1 PMLKQQARLIASLV
15 FLLDLALISAAFLL
29 AHLLRS
35 ELLPMLGGRWIPGA
49 LYPVERYLP
58 LLPLALLLWSALLWS
73 SGRYRSHRTV
83 PVVDEAAAIVR
94 ITVTASILFLLIV
107 WAFRLDERLLDD
119 DRLSRIWIALF
130 ALLTGTLL
138 LFEKLALRISSRY
151 ARAHGFNYRTVLIV
165 GANAGARAIAASIL
179 GHRFWGYRVAGFVAD
194 EDEPLPPPGSTPAG
208 LPVLGRV
215 SEIGKILES
224 QVIDE
229 VLFAIDRRDFDRF
242 EDLFLALQ
250 EQGIITRFALNF
262 FPHARA
268 SVQLEDLDGAPLLT
282 FSTGPTSVGGLLLK
296 RTFDVALGALLLVL
310 ALPIL
315 AVLAL
320 ALRLSS
326 GNGVL
331 FRQTRCGRGGRLFTL
346 YKFRTMIAGAEAR
359 RHEIEHLN
367 EMDGPVFKATNDPRV
382 TRFGRFLRK
391 FSLDELPQLW
401 NVLKGDMSLVGP
413 RPPIPEEVAKY
424 ERWQRRRLA
433 MKPGLTC
440 LWQISGRNELDFE
453 QWMQLDLAY
462 IDNWSPWL
470 DFKILARTIPAV
482 LSGRGA
488 S

>member
-1 PMLKQQARLIASLV
+1 MLKQQARLIATLV
-15 FLLDLALISAAFLL
+15 FLLDLALISAAFFL
-29 AHLLRS
+29 AHALRS
-35 ELLPMLGGRWIPGA
+35 HLLPALGSRWIPGA

-58 LLPLALLLWSALLWS
+58 LLPLALVLWSVLLWS

-83 PVVDEAAAIVR
+83 PVLDEAAAIVR

-130 ALLTGTLL
+130 ALLTGALL
-138 LFEKLALRISSRY
+138 LSEKLTLRISSRY
-151 ARAHGFNYRTVLIV
+151 VRAHGFNYRTVLIV
-165 GANAGARAIAASIL
+165 GANEAARSIAASIL

-194 EDEPLPPPGSTPAG
+194 DDEALPADLGG

-215 SEIGKILES
+215 GELARIVEE

-262 FPHARA
+262 FPHAKAR
-268 SVQLEDLDGAPLLT
+268 VQLEDLDSVPLLT
-282 FSTGPTSVGGLLLK
+282 FSTGPTSVGGLLFK
-296 RTFDVALGALLLVL
+296 RAFDIVLATVLLVL
-310 ALPIL
+310 ALPL
-315 AVLAL
+315 LGAL
-320 ALRLSS
+320 ALLIRLSS
-326 GNGVL
+326 SGAVL
-331 FRQTRCGRGGRLFTL
+331 FRQTRCGRNGRLFTL
-346 YKFRTMIAGAEAR
+346 YKFRTMSPDAEER
-359 RHEIEHLN
+359 RREIEHLN
-367 EMDGPVFKATNDPRV
+367 EMDGPVFKARNDPRV
-382 TRFGRFLRK
+382 TRLGRFLRK
-391 FSLDELPQLW
+391 FSLDELPQFW
-401 NVLKGDMSLVGP
+401 NVLLGDMSLVGP
-413 RPPIPEEVAKY
+413 RPPIPEEVAQY

-440 LWQISGRNELDFE
+440 LWQVSGRNELDFE
-453 QWMQLDLAY
+453 QWMKLDLAY

-470 DFKILARTIPAV
+470 DFKILARTVPVV

>member
-1 PMLKQQARLIASLV
+1 MLKQQARLIASLV

-29 AHLLRS
+29 AHALRS
-35 ELLPMLGGRWIPGA
+35 HLLPALGGRWIPGA

-58 LLPLALLLWSALLWS
+58 LLPLALVLWSLLLWS

-83 PVVDEAAAIVR
+83 PVLDEATAIVR
-94 ITVTASILFLLIV
+94 ITATASILFLLIV

-130 ALLTGTLL
+130 AFLSGALL
-138 LFEKLALRISSRY
+138 LFEKLALRVSSRY
-151 ARAHGFNYRTVLIV
+151 VRAHGFNYRTVLIV
-165 GANAGARAIAASIL
+165 GANEAARSIAASIL

-194 EDEPLPPPGSTPAG
+194 EDEAIPESLGG

-215 SEIGKILES
+215 SELGRIVEE

-262 FPHARA
+262 FPHAKA
-268 SVQLEDLDGAPLLT
+268 SVQLEDLDGVPLLT

-296 RTFDVALGALLLVL
+296 RTLDIVLGAALLVL

-315 AVLAL
+315 GLLAL
-320 ALRLSS
+320 LIRFTSRGA
-326 GNGVL
+326 VL
-331 FRQTRCGRGGRLFTL
+331 FRQVRCGRNGRLFTL
-346 YKFRTMIAGAEAR
+346 YKFRTMIADAEER
-359 RHEIEHLN
+359 RREIEHLN
-367 EMDGPVFKATNDPRV
+367 EMDGPVFKARNDPRV
-382 TRFGRFLRK
+382 TRFGRLLRK

-413 RPPIPEEVAKY
+413 RPPIPEEVAQY

-440 LWQISGRNELDFE
+440 LWQISGRNELDFD
-453 QWMQLDLAY
+453 QWMKLDLAY

-470 DFKILARTIPAV
+470 DLKILVRTVPVV

>member
-1 PMLKQQARLIASLV
+1 MLKQQARLIATLV
-15 FLLDLALISAAFLL
+15 FLLDLVLISAAFFL
-29 AHLLRS
+29 AHALRS
-35 ELLPMLGGRWIPGA
+35 HLLPALGGRWIPGA

-58 LLPLALLLWSALLWS
+58 LLPLALVLWSVLLWS

-83 PVVDEAAAIVR
+83 PVLDEASAIVR
-94 ITVTASILFLLIV
+94 ITATASILFLLIV

-130 ALLTGTLL
+130 AFLTGALL
-138 LFEKLALRISSRY
+138 LCEKLALRVSSRY
-151 ARAHGFNYRTVLIV
+151 VRAHGFNYRTVLIV
-165 GANAGARAIAASIL
+165 GANEAARSIAASIL

-194 EDEPLPPPGSTPAG
+194 DDEPMPETLGG

-215 SEIGKILES
+215 SEIRRIVAA

-262 FPHARA
+262 FPHAKA
-268 SVQLEDLDGAPLLT
+268 SVQLEDLDGVPLLT

-296 RTFDVALGALLLVL
+296 RTQDIVLAGVLLVL
-310 ALPIL
+310 ALP
-315 AVLAL
+315 VLAAL
-320 ALRLSS
+320 AALIRLSS
-326 GNGVL
+326 SGAVL
-331 FRQTRCGRGGRLFTL
+331 FRQTRCGRNGRLFTL
-346 YKFRTMIAGAEAR
+346 YKFRTMTADAEGR
-359 RHEIEHLN
+359 RREIEHLN
-367 EMDGPVFKATNDPRV
+367 EMDGPVFKARNDPRV

-401 NVLKGDMSLVGP
+401 NVVKGDMSLVGP
-413 RPPIPEEVAKY
+413 RPPIPEEVAQY

-453 QWMQLDLAY
+453 QWMKLDLAY

-470 DFKILARTIPAV
+470 DLKILLRTIPVV
-482 LSGRGA
+482 LSGKGA

>member
-1 PMLKQQARLIASLV
+1 MLKQQARLIASLV

-29 AHLLRS
+29 AHALRS
-35 ELLPMLGGRWIPGA
+35 HLLPALGGRWIPGA

-58 LLPLALLLWSALLWS
+58 LLPLALALWSLLLWS

-83 PVVDEAAAIVR
+83 PVLDEATAIVR
-94 ITVTASILFLLIV
+94 ITATASILFLLIV

-130 ALLTGTLL
+130 AFLSGALL
-138 LFEKLALRISSRY
+138 LGEKLALRISSRY
-151 ARAHGFNYRTVLIV
+151 VRAHGFNYRTVLIV
-165 GANAGARAIAASIL
+165 GANEAARSIAASIL

-194 EDEPLPPPGSTPAG
+194 EDEAMPASLGG

-215 SEIGKILES
+215 GEIGRILES

-242 EDLFLALQ
+242 EDLFLGLQ

-262 FPHARA
+262 FPHAKA
-268 SVQLEDLDGAPLLT
+268 NVQLEDLDGVPLLT

-296 RTFDVALGALLLVL
+296 RALDIVLGAALLVL

-315 AVLAL
+315 GVLAL
-320 ALRLSS
+320 SIRFSS
-326 GNGVL
+326 RGAVL
-331 FRQTRCGRGGRLFTL
+331 FRQTRCGRNGRLFTL
-346 YKFRTMIAGAEAR
+346 YKFRTMIADAEER
-359 RHEIEHLN
+359 RREIEHLN
-367 EMDGPVFKATNDPRV
+367 EMDGPVFKARNDPRV
-382 TRFGRFLRK
+382 TRFGRLLRK

-413 RPPIPEEVAKY
+413 RPPIPEEVAQY

-440 LWQISGRNELDFE
+440 LWQISGRNELDFD
-453 QWMQLDLAY
+453 QWMKLDLAY

-470 DFKILARTIPAV
+470 DLKILVRTVPVV

>member
-1 PMLKQQARLIASLV
+1 MLKQQARLIATLV
-15 FLLDLALISAAFLL
+15 FLLDLVLISAAFFL
-29 AHLLRS
+29 AHALRS
-35 ELLPMLGGRWIPGA
+35 HLLPALGGRWIPGA

-58 LLPLALLLWSALLWS
+58 LLPLALVLWSVLLWS

-83 PVVDEAAAIVR
+83 PVLDEASAIVR
-94 ITVTASILFLLIV
+94 ITATASILFLLIV

-130 ALLTGTLL
+130 AFLTGALL
-138 LFEKLALRISSRY
+138 LCEKLALRVSSRY
-151 ARAHGFNYRTVLIV
+151 VRAHGFNYRTVLIV
-165 GANAGARAIAASIL
+165 GANEAARSIAASIL

-194 EDEPLPPPGSTPAG
+194 DDEPMPDTLGD

-215 SEIGKILES
+215 SEIRRIVAA

-262 FPHARA
+262 FPHAKA
-268 SVQLEDLDGAPLLT
+268 SVQLEDLDGVPLLT

-296 RTFDVALGALLLVL
+296 RTQDIVLAGVLLVL
-310 ALPIL
+310 ALP
-315 AVLAL
+315 VLAAL
-320 ALRLSS
+320 AALIRLSS
-326 GNGVL
+326 SGAVL
-331 FRQTRCGRGGRLFTL
+331 FRQTRCGRNGRLFTL
-346 YKFRTMIAGAEAR
+346 YKFRTMTADAEGR
-359 RHEIEHLN
+359 RREIEHLN
-367 EMDGPVFKATNDPRV
+367 EMDGPVFKARNDPRV
-382 TRFGRFLRK
+382 TRSGRLLRK

-413 RPPIPEEVAKY
+413 RPPIPEEVAQY

-453 QWMQLDLAY
+453 QWMKLDLAY

-470 DFKILARTIPAV
+470 DLKILLRTIPVV
-482 LSGRGA
+482 LSGKGA

>member
-1 PMLKQQARLIASLV
+1 MLKQQARLIASLV
-15 FLLDLALISAAFLL
+15 FLLDLVLISAAFFL
-29 AHLLRS
+29 AHALRS
-35 ELLPMLGGRWIPGA
+35 HLLPALGVRWIPGA

-58 LLPLALLLWSALLWS
+58 LLPVALVLWSVLLWS

-83 PVVDEAAAIVR
+83 PVLDEASAIIR

-107 WAFRLDERLLDD
+107 WGFRLDERLLDD
-119 DRLSRIWIALF
+119 DRLSRIWITLF
-130 ALLTGTLL
+130 ALLAGGLL

-151 ARAHGFNYRTVLIV
+151 VRAHGFNYRTVLIV
-165 GANAGARAIAASIL
+165 GANAAARSIADSIL

-194 EDEPLPPPGSTPAG
+194 EGEVLTPGLG
-208 LPVLGRV
+208 DLPVLGRV
-215 SEIGKILES
+215 SEIGRILQS

-242 EDLFLALQ
+242 EDLFLVLQ

-262 FPHARA
+262 FPHAKA
-268 SVQLEDLDGAPLLT
+268 NVQLEDLDGVPLLT

-296 RTFDVALGALLLVL
+296 RTFDIALAGLLLVL
-310 ALPIL
+310 ALP
-315 AVLAL
+315 VLATL
-320 ALRLSS
+320 ALLIRLSS
-326 GNGVL
+326 SGAVL
-331 FRQTRCGRGGRLFTL
+331 FRQTRCGRNGRLFTL
-346 YKFRTMIAGAEAR
+346 YKFRTMNADAEDR
-359 RHEIEHLN
+359 RQEIEHLN
-367 EMDGPVFKATNDPRV
+367 EMDGPVFKARNDPRV
-382 TRFGRFLRK
+382 TRFGRVLRK

-413 RPPIPEEVAKY
+413 RPPIPDEVARY

-453 QWMQLDLAY
+453 QWMRLDLAY

-470 DFKILARTIPAV
+470 DLKILVRTVPVV
-482 LSGRGA
+482 LSGKGA

>member
-1 PMLKQQARLIASLV
+1 MLKQQARLIASLV
-15 FLLDLALISAAFLL
+15 FLLDLALISAAFFL
-29 AHLLRS
+29 AHALRS
-35 ELLPMLGGRWIPGA
+35 HLLPALGVHWIPGA

-58 LLPLALLLWSALLWS
+58 LLPVALALWSVLLWS

-83 PVVDEAAAIVR
+83 PVLDEASAIVR
-94 ITVTASILFLLIV
+94 ITVTASILFLLVV
-107 WAFRLDERLLDD
+107 WGFRLDERLLDD

-130 ALLTGTLL
+130 ALLSGALL
-138 LFEKLALRISSRY
+138 LAEKLALRISSRY
-151 ARAHGFNYRTVLIV
+151 VRAHGFNYRTVLVV
-165 GANAGARAIAASIL
+165 GANEAARSIAASIL

-194 EDEPLPPPGSTPAG
+194 DDEAMPAPPAMIGD

-215 SEIGKILES
+215 RDIRSILAN
-224 QVIDE
+224 QVVDE

-262 FPHARA
+262 FPHAKA
-268 SVQLEDLDGAPLLT
+268 SVQLEALDGVPLLT

-296 RTFDVALGALLLVL
+296 RTLDIVLSSVMLIIALPVL
-310 ALPIL
+310 A
-315 AVLAL
+315 AL
-320 ALRLSS
+320 ALLIRLSS
-326 GNGVL
+326 SGAVL
-331 FRQTRCGRGGRLFTL
+331 FRQTRCGRNGRLFTL
-346 YKFRTMIAGAEAR
+346 YKFRTMSPDAEER
-359 RHEIEHLN
+359 RAEIEHLN
-367 EMDGPVFKATNDPRV
+367 EMDGPVFKAKNDPRV

-401 NVLKGDMSLVGP
+401 NVLLGDMSLVGP
-413 RPPIPEEVAKY
+413 RPPIPDEVARY

-440 LWQISGRNELDFE
+440 LWQVSGRNELDFE
-453 QWMQLDLAY
+453 QWMKLDLAY

-470 DFKILARTIPAV
+470 DLKILVRTVPVV
-482 LSGRGA
+482 LSGKGA

>member
-1 PMLKQQARLIASLV
+1 MLKQQARLIASLV

-29 AHLLRS
+29 AHALRS
-35 ELLPMLGGRWIPGA
+35 HLLPALGGRWIPGA

-58 LLPLALLLWSALLWS
+58 LLPLALVLWSLLLWS

-83 PVVDEAAAIVR
+83 PVLDEATAIVR

-130 ALLTGTLL
+130 AFLSGALL
-138 LFEKLALRISSRY
+138 LFEKLALRASSRY
-151 ARAHGFNYRTVLIV
+151 VRAHGFNYRTVLIV
-165 GANAGARAIAASIL
+165 GANEGARSIAASIL

-194 EDEPLPPPGSTPAG
+194 EDEATLESLGG

-215 SEIGKILES
+215 SELGRIVED

-242 EDLFLALQ
+242 EDLFLRLQ

-262 FPHARA
+262 FPHAKA
-268 SVQLEDLDGAPLLT
+268 SVQLEDLDGVPLLT

-296 RTFDVALGALLLVL
+296 RTLDIVLGAALLVL

-315 AVLAL
+315 GLLAL
-320 ALRLSS
+320 LIRFTSRGA
-326 GNGVL
+326 VL
-331 FRQTRCGRGGRLFTL
+331 FRQIRCGRNGRLFTL
-346 YKFRTMIAGAEAR
+346 YKFRTMIADAEER
-359 RHEIEHLN
+359 RREIEHLN
-367 EMDGPVFKATNDPRV
+367 EMDGPVFKARNDPRV
-382 TRFGRFLRK
+382 TRFGRLLRK

-413 RPPIPEEVAKY
+413 RPPIPEEVAQY

-440 LWQISGRNELDFE
+440 LWQISGRNELDFD
-453 QWMQLDLAY
+453 QWMKLDLAY

-470 DFKILARTIPAV
+470 DLKILVRTVPVV

>member
-1 PMLKQQARLIASLV
+1 MLKQQARLIASLV
-15 FLLDLALISAAFLL
+15 FLLDLALIAAAFLL
-29 AHLLRS
+29 AHALRS
-35 ELLPMLGGRWIPGA
+35 HLLPALGGRWIPGA

-58 LLPLALLLWSALLWS
+58 LLPLALAIWSVLLWS

-83 PVVDEAAAIVR
+83 PVLDEATAIVR
-94 ITVTASILFLLIV
+94 ITVTASILFLLVV
-107 WAFRLDERLLDD
+107 WGFRLDERLLDD

-130 ALLTGTLL
+130 AFLSGAFL

-151 ARAHGFNYRTVLIV
+151 VRAHGFNYRTVLIV
-165 GANAGARAIAASIL
+165 GANEAALSIAASIL

-194 EDEPLPPPGSTPAG
+194 EEEEMPESVGG

-215 SEIGKILES
+215 SELGRIVEG

-242 EDLFLALQ
+242 EDLFLGLQ

-262 FPHARA
+262 FPHAKA
-268 SVQLEDLDGAPLLT
+268 SVQLEELDGVPLLT
-282 FSTGPTSVGGLLLK
+282 FSTGPTSIGGLLLK
-296 RTFDVALGALLLVL
+296 RTLDIALASVLLLL

-315 AVLAL
+315 GVLAL
-320 ALRLSS
+320 LIRLSS
-326 GNGVL
+326 NGAVL
-331 FRQTRCGRGGRLFTL
+331 FRQKRCGRNGRLFTL
-346 YKFRTMIAGAEAR
+346 YKFRTMIADAEER
-359 RHEIEHLN
+359 RREIEHLN
-367 EMDGPVFKATNDPRV
+367 EMNGPVFKARNDPRV
-382 TRFGRFLRK
+382 TRFGRLLRK

-413 RPPIPEEVAKY
+413 RPPIPEEVAQY

-453 QWMQLDLAY
+453 QWMKLDLAY

-470 DFKILARTIPAV
+470 DIKILVRTVPVV
-482 LSGRGA
+482 LSGKGA

>member
-1 PMLKQQARLIASLV
+1 MLKQQARLIATLV
-15 FLLDLALISAAFLL
+15 FLLDLTLISAAFFL
-29 AHLLRS
+29 AHLFRS
-35 ELLPMLGGRWIPGA
+35 ELLPALGSRWIPGA

-58 LLPLALLLWSALLWS
+58 LLPLALLLWSLLLWS

-83 PVVDEAAAIVR
+83 PVLDEAGAIVR

-119 DRLSRIWIALF
+119 DHLSRIWIALF
-130 ALLTGTLL
+130 AFLSGALL

-151 ARAHGFNYRTVLIV
+151 VRAHGFNYRTVLVV

-194 EDEPLPPPGSTPAG
+194 DGEAAASVPGAP
-208 LPVLGRV
+208 PVLGGVGDIRR
-215 SEIGKILES
+215 ILES

-250 EQGIITRFALNF
+250 EQGIITRFALNL

-268 SVQLEDLDGAPLLT
+268 NAQLEDLDGVPLLT

-296 RTFDVALGALLLVL
+296 RALDVVLSGLL
-310 ALPIL
+310 
-315 AVLAL
+315 LAL
-320 ALRLSS
+320 ALPLLALLALLIAVSSS
-326 GNGVL
+326 GGVL
-331 FRQTRCGRGGRLFTL
+331 FRQTRCGRNGRLFTL
-346 YKFRTMIAGAEAR
+346 YKFRTMTADAEER
-359 RHEIEHLN
+359 RHEIEHMN
-367 EMDGPVFKATNDPRV
+367 EMDGPVFKARNDPRV
-382 TRFGRFLRK
+382 TRLGRFLRK
-391 FSLDELPQLW
+391 FSLDELPQFW

-413 RPPIPEEVAKY
+413 RPPIPDEVARY

-440 LWQISGRNELDFE
+440 LWQISGRNELDFD
-453 QWMQLDLAY
+453 QWMKLDLAY
-462 IDNWSPWL
+462 IDNWSTWL
-470 DFKILARTIPAV
+470 DVKILARTVPVV

>member
-1 PMLKQQARLIASLV
+1 MLKQQARLIASLV

-29 AHLLRS
+29 AHALRS
-35 ELLPMLGGRWIPGA
+35 HLLPALGGRWIPGA

-58 LLPLALLLWSALLWS
+58 LLPLALVLWSLLLWS

-83 PVVDEAAAIVR
+83 PVLDEATAIVR
-94 ITVTASILFLLIV
+94 ITATASILFLLIV

-130 ALLTGTLL
+130 AFLSGALL
-138 LFEKLALRISSRY
+138 LFEKLALRVSSRY
-151 ARAHGFNYRTVLIV
+151 VRAHGFNYRTVLIV
-165 GANAGARAIAASIL
+165 GANEAARSIAASIL

-194 EDEPLPPPGSTPAG
+194 EDEAIPESLGG

-215 SEIGKILES
+215 SELGRIVEE

-242 EDLFLALQ
+242 EDLFLRLQ

-262 FPHARA
+262 FPHAKA
-268 SVQLEDLDGAPLLT
+268 SVQLEDLDGVPLLT

-296 RTFDVALGALLLVL
+296 RTLDIVLGAALLVL

-315 AVLAL
+315 GLLAL
-320 ALRLSS
+320 LIRFTSRGA
-326 GNGVL
+326 VL
-331 FRQTRCGRGGRLFTL
+331 FRQVRCGRNGRLFTL
-346 YKFRTMIAGAEAR
+346 YKFRTMIADAEER
-359 RHEIEHLN
+359 RREIEHLN
-367 EMDGPVFKATNDPRV
+367 EMDGPVFKARNDPRV
-382 TRFGRFLRK
+382 TRFGRLLRK

-413 RPPIPEEVAKY
+413 RPPIPEEVAQY

-440 LWQISGRNELDFE
+440 LWQISGRNELDFD
-453 QWMQLDLAY
+453 QWMKLDLAY

-470 DFKILARTIPAV
+470 DLKILVRTVPVV

>member
-1 PMLKQQARLIASLV
+1 MLKQQARLIATLV
-15 FLLDLALISAAFLL
+15 FLLDLTLISAAFFL
-29 AHLLRS
+29 AHLFRS
-35 ELLPMLGGRWIPGA
+35 ELLPALGSRWIPGA

-58 LLPLALLLWSALLWS
+58 LLPLALLLWSLLLWS

-83 PVVDEAAAIVR
+83 PVLDEAGAIVR

-119 DRLSRIWIALF
+119 DHLSRIWIALF
-130 ALLTGTLL
+130 AFLSGALL
-138 LFEKLALRISSRY
+138 LSEKLALRISSRY
-151 ARAHGFNYRTVLIV
+151 VRAHGFNYRTVLVV

-194 EDEPLPPPGSTPAG
+194 DGEAAESVPGAP
-208 LPVLGRV
+208 PVLGGVGDIRR
-215 SEIGKILES
+215 ILES

-250 EQGIITRFALNF
+250 EQGIITRFALNL

-268 SVQLEDLDGAPLLT
+268 NAQLEDLDGVPLLT

-296 RTFDVALGALLLVL
+296 RALDIILSGVLLAL

-315 AVLAL
+315 ALLAL
-320 ALRLSS
+320 LIAVSSS
-326 GNGVL
+326 GGVL
-331 FRQTRCGRGGRLFTL
+331 FRQTRCGRNGRLFTL
-346 YKFRTMIAGAEAR
+346 YKFRTMTADAEER

-367 EMDGPVFKATNDPRV
+367 EMDGPVFKARNDPRV
-382 TRFGRFLRK
+382 TRLGRFLRK
-391 FSLDELPQLW
+391 FSLDELPQFW

-413 RPPIPEEVAKY
+413 RPPIPDEVARY

-440 LWQISGRNELDFE
+440 LWQISGRNELDFD
-453 QWMQLDLAY
+453 QWMKLDLAY
-462 IDNWSPWL
+462 IDNWSTWL
-470 DFKILARTIPAV
+470 DVKILARTVPVV

>member
-1 PMLKQQARLIASLV
+1 MLKQQARLIASLV

-29 AHLLRS
+29 AHALRS
-35 ELLPMLGGRWIPGA
+35 HLLPALGVHWIPGA

-58 LLPLALLLWSALLWS
+58 LLPVALVLWSILLWS

-83 PVVDEAAAIVR
+83 PVLDEASAIVR
-94 ITVTASILFLLIV
+94 ITVTASILFLLVV
-107 WAFRLDERLLDD
+107 WGFRLDERLLDD

-130 ALLTGTLL
+130 ALLSGALL
-138 LFEKLALRISSRY
+138 LAEKLALRISSRY
-151 ARAHGFNYRTVLIV
+151 VRAHGFNYRTVLVV
-165 GANAGARAIAASIL
+165 GANEAARSIAASIL

-194 EDEPLPPPGSTPAG
+194 DDEEMPAPPPMIGD

-215 SEIGKILES
+215 RDIRSILAN
-224 QVIDE
+224 QVVDE

-262 FPHARA
+262 FPHAKA
-268 SVQLEDLDGAPLLT
+268 SVQLEALDGVPLLT

-296 RTFDVALGALLLVL
+296 RTLDIVLSSVMLIIALPVL
-310 ALPIL
+310 A
-315 AVLAL
+315 AL
-320 ALRLSS
+320 ALLIRLSS
-326 GNGVL
+326 SGAVL
-331 FRQTRCGRGGRLFTL
+331 FRQTRCGRNGRLFTL
-346 YKFRTMIAGAEAR
+346 YKFRTMSPDAEER
-359 RHEIEHLN
+359 RAEIEHLN
-367 EMDGPVFKATNDPRV
+367 EMDGPVFKAKNDPRV

-391 FSLDELPQLW
+391 FSLDELPQFW
-401 NVLKGDMSLVGP
+401 NVLLGDMSLVGP
-413 RPPIPEEVAKY
+413 RPPIPDEVARY

-440 LWQISGRNELDFE
+440 LWQVSGRNELDFE
-453 QWMQLDLAY
+453 QWMKLDLAY

-470 DFKILARTIPAV
+470 DLKILVRTVPVV

>member
-1 PMLKQQARLIASLV
+1 MLKQQARLIASLV
-15 FLLDLALISAAFLL
+15 FLLDLALISAAFFL
-29 AHLLRS
+29 AHALRS
-35 ELLPMLGGRWIPGA
+35 QLLPALGGRWIPGA

-58 LLPLALLLWSALLWS
+58 LLPLALVLWSVLLWS

-83 PVVDEAAAIVR
+83 PVLDEASAIVR
-94 ITVTASILFLLIV
+94 ITATASILFLLIV
-107 WAFRLDERLLDD
+107 WALRLDERLLDD

-130 ALLTGTLL
+130 AFLTGTLL
-138 LFEKLALRISSRY
+138 LFEKLALRLSSRY
-151 ARAHGFNYRTVLIV
+151 VRAHGFNYRTVLVV
-165 GANAGARAIAASIL
+165 GANPSARAIADSIL

-194 EDEPLPPPGSTPAG
+194 ENEAMPATLG
-208 LPVLGRV
+208 DLPVLGRV
-215 SEIGKILES
+215 SELGRILEQ
-224 QVIDE
+224 QVVDE

-262 FPHARA
+262 FPHAKA

-296 RTFDVALGALLLVL
+296 RTLDIVLGSVLLVL

-315 AVLAL
+315 GAL
-320 ALRLSS
+320 ALLIRISS
-326 GNGVL
+326 GGGVL
-331 FRQTRCGRGGRLFTL
+331 FRQTRCGRSGRLFTL
-346 YKFRTMIAGAEAR
+346 YKFRTMIADAEGR
-359 RHEIEHLN
+359 RHEFAHLN
-367 EMDGPVFKATNDPRV
+367 EMNGPVFKARNDPRV
-382 TRFGRFLRK
+382 TRFGKLLRK

-413 RPPIPEEVAKY
+413 RPPIPEEVAQY

-453 QWMQLDLAY
+453 QWMRLDLAY

-470 DFKILARTIPAV
+470 DLKILVRTVPVV
-482 LSGRGA
+482 LSGKGA